1 MGFEKRFVHNWQE
14 DNAIKAIDS
23 QANNKPN
30 RAFSGG
36 VESRLDKV
44 LETAQKQYQEYLD
57 NGTEQVWKLRNSNL
71 IAQITE
77 AKSLLEQFHSSQII
91 EQRMND
97 GQIETDHDDARIL
110 AFCRVIET
118 NLN

>member
-1 MGFEKRFVHNWQE
+1 MGLERRFVHNWQE
-14 DNAIKAIDS
+14 DNTIKGIDN
-23 QANNKPN
+23 QENKPN

-36 VESRLDKV
+36 VEGRLDKV
-44 LETAQKQYQEYLD
+44 LETAQKQYQEFLEH
-57 NGTEQVWKLRNSNL
+57 GTEQVWKLRNSNL
-71 IAQITE
+71 IAQISE

-97 GQIETDHDDARIL
+97 GQIETEGDDARIL
-110 AFCRVIET
+110 AFCRIMET